1 MKYRSAFIPL
11 LLTLCSCQT
20 TTDDSE
26 HEEDI
31 TNSLSHPKAWFDQT
45 IQAGY
50 TGEKIKP
57 VLATGNPPIK
67 IKGADLIALI
77 GRNKFSAAEVASD
90 PRFKSAIMPDSE
102 YWYWTR
108 QGPMSDHQMHIVLS
122 GNNLDE
128 SLVIYAKIQTRPCL

>member
-1 MKYRSAFIPL
+1 MKYHLLFIPL
-11 LLTLCSCQT
+11 LLALCSCQT
-20 TTDDSE
+20 KTATDAQENKE
-26 HEEDI
+26 H
-31 TNSLSHPKAWFDQT
+31 TANNPKAWFDQT
-45 IQAGY
+45 IQVGY

-67 IKGADLIALI
+67 TKGADLIALI

-90 PRFKSAIMPDSE
+90 PRFKSAVMPDSE

-122 GNNLDE
+122 GNNLDK
-128 SLVIYAKIQTRPCL
+128 STVVYAKIQTRPCM